1 MDSLSFGRYVPYNT
15 FVHRLDP
22 RSKIM
27 FLILLM
33 VAIFMPFSVW
43 TTSVIFS
50 FIHLILVLVVMAI
63 SKDMNI
69 LNTIS
74 ICILVNLTMT
84 EINKLLIE
92 IPSRKRYLRTEKI
105 GLKCLKYDQKLNKK
119 N

>member
-1 MDSLSFGRYVPYNT
+1 MLENLEMRISIKEKWIELEEESI
-15 FVHRLDP
+15 
-22 RSKIM
+22 KIDTKCSIL
-27 FLILLM
+27 FLILGI
-33 VAIFMPFSVW
+33 VTI
-43 TTSVIFS
+43 
-50 FIHLILVLVVMAI
+50 ILVMAT

-119 N
+119 LE

>member
-1 MDSLSFGRYVPYNT
+1 MLENLEMRISIKEKWIELEEESIKVDTKSSIL
-15 FVHRLDP
+15 
-22 RSKIM
+22 
-27 FLILLM
+27 FLILGI
-33 VAIFMPFSVW
+33 VTI
-43 TTSVIFS
+43 
-50 FIHLILVLVVMAI
+50 ILVMAI

-84 EINKLLIE
+84 EMNKLLIE
-92 IPSRKRYLRTEKI
+92 IPSRKWYLRTEKI

>member
-1 MDSLSFGRYVPYNT
+1 MLENLEMRISVKEKWIELEEESIKVDTKSSIL
-15 FVHRLDP
+15 
-22 RSKIM
+22 
-27 FLILLM
+27 FLILGVLTIIL
-33 VAIFMPFSVW
+33 AI
-43 TTSVIFS
+43 
-50 FIHLILVLVVMAI
+50 AI
-63 SKDMNI
+63 SIDMNI

>member
-1 MDSLSFGRYVPYNT
+1 MLENLEMRISIKEKWIELEEESIKVDTKSSIL
-15 FVHRLDP
+15 
-22 RSKIM
+22 
-27 FLILLM
+27 FLILGI
-33 VAIFMPFSVW
+33 VTI
-43 TTSVIFS
+43 
-50 FIHLILVLVVMAI
+50 ILVIAI

-74 ICILVNLTMT
+74 TCILVNLIMT
-84 EINKLLIE
+84 EMNKLLIE

>member
-1 MDSLSFGRYVPYNT
+1 MLENLEMRISIKEKWIELEEESI
-15 FVHRLDP
+15 
-22 RSKIM
+22 KIDTKCSIL
-27 FLILLM
+27 FLILGI
-33 VAIFMPFSVW
+33 VTI
-43 TTSVIFS
+43 
-50 FIHLILVLVVMAI
+50 ILVMAI

>member
-1 MDSLSFGRYVPYNT
+1 MLENLEMRISVKEKWIELEEESIKVDTKSSIL
-15 FVHRLDP
+15 
-22 RSKIM
+22 
-27 FLILLM
+27 FLILGVLTIIL
-33 VAIFMPFSVW
+33 AI
-43 TTSVIFS
+43 
-50 FIHLILVLVVMAI
+50 AI
-63 SKDMNI
+63 SIDMNI

-119 N
+119 LE

>member
-1 MDSLSFGRYVPYNT
+1 MLENLEMRISIKEKWIELEEESIKVDTKSSIL
-15 FVHRLDP
+15 
-22 RSKIM
+22 
-27 FLILLM
+27 FLILGI
-33 VAIFMPFSVW
+33 VTI
-43 TTSVIFS
+43 
-50 FIHLILVLVVMAI
+50 ILVMAI

-74 ICILVNLTMT
+74 ICILVNLIMT

-119 N
+119 LE

>member
-1 MDSLSFGRYVPYNT
+1 MLENLEMRISIKEKWIELEEESI
-15 FVHRLDP
+15 
-22 RSKIM
+22 KIDTKCSIL
-27 FLILLM
+27 FLILGI
-33 VAIFMPFSVW
+33 VTI
-43 TTSVIFS
+43 
-50 FIHLILVLVVMAI
+50 ILVMAI

-84 EINKLLIE
+84 EMNKLLIE

-119 N
+119 LE